1 MEGKDPHARRWL
13 WDARAKQRECLGDI
27 MSAIAARDPQLHF
40 EAPGPGSW
48 TIDPVHFPRP
58 VTRYFA
64 EFHPEPF
71 RRGCQEWP
79 RFYGM
84 PIGGLEYR
92 YVNGF
97 AYSTMNP
104 PPDEEIPAR
113 FQRAQEVWE
122 KKLWREQ
129 LRDWDETFK
138 PSSIST
144 HRELQAID
152 PEALSDE
159 ELVAYLTRCRDHH
172 ADMIFQH
179 MRFTAAPSVPTG
191 DFLAHAGDW
200 TGLPAAELLG
210 LLRGAAP
217 VSAGASDELAR
228 LRAAIG
234 QDEAARELLASDGDP
249 EEVLRQLAA
258 LEGETGEAASGYLE
272 LVGYRLLDG
281 FDIAGRYAL
290 EMPDALL
297 RAIRLAVESDGPQ
310 ESDLDVR
317 VAAVRDRVPEEHREQ
332 FDDLLAEARATY
344 RIRDERGVFSDI
356 WASGIMRRAALGAG
370 RRLADRGR
378 IREPEHFI
386 DAGFEEM
393 CALVSGAG
401 GPSADELAARHELRT
416 SLTAKDAPAVLGDPP
431 APPPDPSGLPP
442 AVGRVMRAMGIVIDE
457 MFGSSTEEHEEHLLR
472 GLAASPGVYEGT
484 ARRVAGPT
492 EFDRIVQG
500 DVLVTES
507 TTEAFNILLPL
518 LGGIVTDAGGLLSHA
533 AIVARE
539 YGIPGVVGTREGTT
553 LIPDGARV
561 RVDGGAG
568 EVTVL
573 G

>member
-1 MEGKDPHARRWL
+1 
-13 WDARAKQRECLGDI
+13 
-27 MSAIAARDPQLHF
+27 MSAAETVSQLRF
-40 EAPGPGSW
+40 DAPGPGTW
-48 TIDPVHFPRP
+48 TVDAVHFPRP

-64 EFHPEPF
+64 EFHPAPF
-71 RRGCQEWP
+71 RRGFQELT

-84 PIGGLEYR
+84 PIGGLEYH
-92 YVNGF
+92 YIHGF
-97 AYSTMNP
+97 AYSTMAP
-104 PPDEEIPAR
+104 PPEDEIPAR

-122 KKLWREQ
+122 QKVWREQ
-129 LRDWDETFK
+129 LREWDETFK
-138 PSSIST
+138 PASIGK
-144 HRELQAID
+144 HRELQAVD
-152 PEALSDE
+152 PDALSDE
-159 ELVAYLTRCRDHH
+159 DLVAHLTRCRDHH

-191 DFLAHAGDW
+191 DFLAHVGDW
-200 TGLPAAELLG
+200 TGLPASELLG

-234 QDEAARELLASDGDP
+234 QDAAARELLASDRDP
-249 EEVLRQLAA
+249 AEILGTLTT
-258 LEGETGEAASGYLE
+258 LEGETGEAASGYLD

-297 RAIRLAVESDGPQ
+297 RAMRMALEGEGPEAADVEGH
-310 ESDLDVR
+310 
-317 VAAVRDRVPEEHREQ
+317 VAEVRDQVPEAHRAQ
-332 FDDLLAEARATY
+332 FDELLEEARLTY
-344 RIRDERGVFSDI
+344 KIRDERGVFSDI
-356 WASGIMRRAALGAG
+356 WAAGIMRRAALAAG

-378 IREPEHFI
+378 IHDPEHFT

-393 CALVSGAG
+393 CALVSGAN
-401 GPSADELAARHELRT
+401 GPSADELAERQKLRT
-416 SLTAKDAPAVLGDPP
+416 SLTAKDVPQVLGDPP
-431 APPPDPSGLPP
+431 SPPPDPAGLPP

-457 MFGSSTEEHEEHLLR
+457 MFGSSTEQHDEHLLR
-472 GLAASPGVYEGT
+472 GLAASPGVREGI
-484 ARRVAGPT
+484 ARRVAGPA

-539 YGIPGVVGTREGTT
+539 YGIPGVVGTREGTA